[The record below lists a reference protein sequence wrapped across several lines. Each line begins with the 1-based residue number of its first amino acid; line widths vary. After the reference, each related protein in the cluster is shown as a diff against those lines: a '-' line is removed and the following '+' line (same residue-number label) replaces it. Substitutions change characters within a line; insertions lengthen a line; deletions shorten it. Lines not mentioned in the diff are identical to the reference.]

1 MNVITDAKQINL
13 SSGSADIYYNQL
25 NSSMRFNIPYLIRK
39 DKTNLYNTIRVL
51 HAEIPYSF
59 YIINEYNNTLVMS
72 TGTITMPYGNY
83 NANTFMRMIQPLMP
97 TGMSITFDTSNGIFT
112 ISYNQAFTIYNTS
125 TCKTILGFKSTLLSS
140 SGNTIIFPFPGNFL
154 GTKNLYVKTPNIILE
169 NYNTI
174 TKDYI
179 TLFSIPVNVPPFG
192 IIIYDNTSG
201 SKNYIKNSTSMDYLE
216 VIITDDYNNPV
227 DFNNIDWT
235 ISLEVEATIQV
246 PQVQKSINEL
256 LNDFYTAESAQPQ
269 TNPPD
274 DPN

>member
-25 NSSMRFNIPYLIRK
+25 KSSMRFNIPYLIRK
-39 DKTNLYNTIRVL
+39 DKNILYNTIRVL

-125 TCKTILGFKSTLLSS
+125 TCKTILGFKSTISS
-140 SGNTIIFPFPGNFL
+140 SGNVIVFPFPGNFL

-192 IIIYDNTSG
+192 IILHDNISG
-201 SKNYIKNSTSMDYLE
+201 SKNYIKNSSSMDYLE
-216 VIITDDYNNPV
+216 VIVTDDNNNPI

-235 ISLEVEATIQV
+235 ITLEVETTLQV
-246 PQVQKSINEL
+246 PQVQKSINEY
-256 LNDFYTAESAQPQ
+256 LNELYLTALR
-269 TNPPD
+269 PD
-274 DPN
+274 DQDQTPEN